1 MKKSLALPILF
12 LMLFMGAHYAYGW
25 SPVSSQASVR
35 VEGFPGIA
43 YQAADA
49 LEYNLTADI
58 SRTLPVLFSSFVDI
72 SDLNSTSLLGRML
85 GEQIG
90 SRFSQHGYNVV
101 EIRLRK
107 DSLHISQDEG
117 TGELALSR
125 DMTLI
130 RDSWD
135 AQAVITGTYH
145 IFDDR
150 AVVSARIV
158 STLDNSIISSHDFS
172 FRLDRYLKTMV
183 EPDRLIKKRK
193 EAREL
198 DAEPGP
204 ISTGALALSPARST
218 DAKLIQRRLA
228 DLGLY
233 LDRIDGIWGRNSRIA
248 LERFK
253 MQHQLPGPDKWDM
266 PTQIKLFQGTYQ

>member
-1 MKKSLALPILF
+1 MKKSHFLSLAF
-12 LMLFMGAHYAYGW
+12 LMIFIGSHNAYSW
-25 SPVSSQASVR
+25 SPVSSQGFVTM
-35 VEGFPGIA
+35 EGFPGIA
-43 YQAADA
+43 YQAADV
-49 LEYNLTADI
+49 LEYNLTTDI
-58 SRTLPVLFSSFVDI
+58 SRTLPVLFASFVDI

-125 DMTLI
+125 DMELI

-145 IFDDR
+145 VFDDR

-158 STLDNSIISSHDFS
+158 STLDNSIISSHDFA

-183 EPDRLIKKRK
+183 EPDRLIHKREATVELEKK
-193 EAREL
+193 A
-198 DAEPGP
+198 GP
-204 ISTGALALSPARST
+204 IATGAIALNPARST
-218 DAKLIQRRLA
+218 DAKLIQSRLA
-228 DLGLY
+228 HLGLY
-233 LDRIDGIWGRNSRIA
+233 LDRIDGIWGRNSKIA

-253 MQHQLPGPDKWDM
+253 MKHQLPGPDKWDM
-266 PTQIKLFQGTYQ
+266 PTQIRLFQGTAQ